1 VQDEYYGLVKDSIVI
16 LVQIGF
22 AFSISFYILPVNINL
37 MKKALL
43 LVGFIFLIA
52 VLHAQKTNPDTVSAG
67 IYVTSIHDIDFK
79 QKQYDIH
86 FWIWFRYKKK
96 DLDFSHNLEIPNAKS
111 SEKLF
116 ETTDSSDSKNGIYT
130 LMKYQC
136 TINDSWVVDNFPFDH
151 QILRIRFE
159 NSQYDQ
165 NSMVFKV
172 EKNGE
177 QYDVSSQK
185 KGRLLHGWKIDS
197 FVVAAYEKEYKT
209 SFGIDTLAEPKQVY
223 NALRVRINISRPV
236 FGLFCKTF
244 LGMYIAFLIAF
255 VCFFIHTDGIDS
267 RFSLSVG
274 SLFAVIGN
282 KYIIDSSLPETT
294 HFSLVDTLHGI
305 TLFVIFIVVAST
317 AIALRLIKK
326 DKMKMAKRFDHIVA
340 AVTALLYLCANI
352 YFIYYASK
360 AVHGT

>member
-1 VQDEYYGLVKDSIVI
+1 
-16 LVQIGF
+16 
-22 AFSISFYILPVNINL
+22 

-43 LVGFIFLIA
+43 LIGSVFL
-52 VLHAQKTNPDTVSAG
+52 LTGLSAQNKPVPDTVTTG

-86 FWIWFRYKKK
+86 FWVWFRYKNKE
-96 DLDFSHNLEIPNAKS
+96 LNFAENLEIPNAKS

-116 ETTDSSDSKNGIYT
+116 EITDTSDKENGIYT

-151 QILRIRFE
+151 QTLRIRFE

-172 EKNGE
+172 DKKGE

-209 SFGIDTLAEPKQVY
+209 SFGIDTLSEPRQVY
-223 NALRVRINISRPV
+223 NAFRARINISRPV

-255 VCFFIHTDGIDS
+255 VCFFIHSDGIDS

-305 TLFVIFIVVAST
+305 TLFVIFIVVAAT
-317 AIALRLIKK
+317 AIALRLIKNG
-326 DKMKMAKRFDHIVA
+326 KMKKAKRFDHIA
-340 AVTALLYLCANI
+340 AFVTAVLYLLANI
-352 YFIYYASK
+352 YFIYHASK

>member
-1 VQDEYYGLVKDSIVI
+1 MFFLTAGYAQNSKSKNE
-16 LVQIGF
+16 
-22 AFSISFYILPVNINL
+22 
-37 MKKALL
+37 KASK
-43 LVGFIFLIA
+43 A
-52 VLHAQKTNPDTVSAG
+52 NPDTVNVG

-86 FWIWFRYKKK
+86 FWIWLRYKNKALK
-96 DLDFSHNLEIPNAKS
+96 FSDNLEIPNAKT

-116 ETTDSSDSKNGIYT
+116 DITENTADGIYT

-136 TINDSWVVDNFPFDH
+136 TMNDSWVVDNFPFDH
-151 QILRIRFE
+151 QTLRIRFE
-159 NSQYDQ
+159 NSQYAD
-165 NSMVFKV
+165 NEMVFKV
-172 EKNGE
+172 DKKGE
-177 QYDVSSQK
+177 QYDVASQK
-185 KGRLLHGWKIDS
+185 KGRMLHGWKIDS

-209 SFGIDTLAEPKQVY
+209 SFGIDSLEEPKQVY
-223 NALRVRINISRPV
+223 SALRVRVNISRPV

-294 HFSLVDTLHGI
+294 SFSLVDTLHGI
-305 TLFVIFIVVAST
+305 TLFVIFIVVAAT
-317 AIALRLIKK
+317 AISLKLIKQNK
-326 DKMKMAKRFDHIVA
+326 LTKARHFDYIVA
-340 AVTALLYLCANI
+340 SITAFLYIGANL
-352 YFIYYASK
+352 YFIYNASK
-360 AVHGT
+360 AIHGN